1 MHQGELKLYRAVML
15 QAAQDIADSN
25 QTRHGG
31 NRPGNGFVKAVQRHY
46 SALQWLADD
55 ADYPFSFRNCCQV
68 LGLNFRCAR
77 EHLTRLTNFEVSG
90 RREFFSAALE
100 GWAA

>member
-25 QTRHGG
+25 QVRH
-31 NRPGNGFVKAVQRHY
+31 RERLGNGSIRAMQSHY

-68 LGLNFRCAR
+68 LGLNTRRAR
-77 EHLTRLTNFEVSG
+77 EHLIRLANFEVSG
-90 RREFFSAALE
+90 RREFYGAALE